1 MAPKITKPQLKQDHR
16 GPAVGC
22 VGESILKGVYRML
35 PSRRSFF
42 KTGLLGLAG
51 LSATRHFQKASGQ
64 SSSLLQADP
73 LHPAA
78 AQFDRLPLQWHKR
91 RAKTLREKC
100 GEKDCA
106 AVLLQDRWNIIY
118 YTGLF
123 HTTTERPFWVLLPI
137 SEEAIFWYSP
147 GLDRDLVDSW
157 WSTDNEYYFDY
168 LHSRKAY
175 PNRGKVEQ
183 EETLDLWE
191 WMLRGLKER
200 GFANQ
205 VIGVDK
211 ELSSQQ
217 RRAAQTLLPQAA
229 FRDISQICVD
239 MRMVKT
245 DEEIALTQRAYDYF
259 SKIHAFARDYI
270 LQHGTDATDFD
281 VSHAAT
287 EYATDLILADIQHD
301 GKPHSAVGIE
311 IGIGCRTGAGTAY
324 PHPNQF
330 FYKKIERGDA
340 LQVAGVIKIG
350 GCGGECYRYYQI
362 LPSTARR
369 DQVWQTVTDTA
380 LLLREQCYH
389 GNTCSQVAYRIH
401 KLQVERG
408 MERLIYHRPGHGE
421 GMEGHQPPWLAL
433 GDYTMLRK
441 GMTFSVEPGLY
452 DPENGFGYNPSDNC
466 LVWDKRGI
474 FQSSV
479 PWTKQWMYLKL

>member
-1 MAPKITKPQLKQDHR
+1 MKSSCLLGEPWLKVKRTVAPKITKSQLKQDHR

-42 KTGLLGLAG
+42 RTSLLGLAG
-51 LSATRHFQKASGQ
+51 LSATRHFQQASGP

-78 AQFDRLPLQWHKR
+78 AQSDRLPLQWHKR
-91 RAKTLREKC
+91 QAKTLREKC

-106 AVLLQDRWNIIY
+106 AVLLRDRWNIIY

-183 EETLDLWE
+183 KETLDLWE

-229 FRDISQICVD
+229 FRDISQICID

-259 SKIHAFARDYI
+259 SKVHAFARDYI

-281 VSHAAT
+281 VGHVAA
-287 EYATDLILADIQHD
+287 EYATDLILADIQRD
-301 GKPHSAVGIE
+301 GKPHSAVALTLVSVVGPEQGRPIPTPTSSFTRRLNAE
-311 IGIGCRTGAGTAY
+311 TRFKSPGASRSGAVEA
-324 PHPNQF
+324 N
-330 FYKKIERGDA
+330 
-340 LQVAGVIKIG
+340 VIAIIRSSPPPPG
-350 GCGGECYRYYQI
+350 ATRSGR
-362 LPSTARR
+362 
-369 DQVWQTVTDTA
+369 
-380 LLLREQCYH
+380 LLR
-389 GNTCSQVAYRIH
+389 TLPCSCASSAITAIR
-401 KLQVERG
+401 
-408 MERLIYHRPGHGE
+408 
-421 GMEGHQPPWLAL
+421 A
-433 GDYTMLRK
+433 RK
-441 GMTFSVEPGLY
+441 WPMRFISFRCSAEWKGARATGKE
-452 DPENGFGYNPSDNC
+452 
-466 LVWDKRGI
+466 WRGI
-474 FQSSV
+474 SLPGW
-479 PWTKQWMYLKL
+479 PWETIRCCEKA